1 MKSKAQIKDELHRLI
16 DSIEDEGTLNLL
28 NESLIPYAIEKKAN
42 DSGDED
48 ELSEEETAALDQALL
63 EADTGKVIS
72 LDEFLKEVDA
82 WRTK

>member
-1 MKSKAQIKDELHRLI
+1 MKSKVQIKEELHRLI

-42 DSGDED
+42 NSGEGE
-48 ELSEEETAALDQALL
+48 ELSEEETEALNQALL
-63 EADTGKVIS
+63 EADTGKVIG
-72 LDEFLKEVDA
+72 LEEFLKEVDS